1 LIECYLIIS
10 AILVLT
16 MNYLT
21 RYIISYE
28 DSFIVLQTM
37 ILSVILLREFGE
49 ILFYIPNDINY
60 DMNCIELH
68 LHK

>member
-1 LIECYLIIS
+1 
-10 AILVLT
+10 

-28 DSFIVLQTM
+28 DSFIVLQSM
-37 ILSVILLREFGE
+37 ILSVILLRAFGE
-49 ILFYIPNDINY
+49 ILFYIPNDIYY

>member
-1 LIECYLIIS
+1 
-10 AILVLT
+10 

-28 DSFIVLQTM
+28 DSFIVLQSM
-37 ILSVILLREFGE
+37 ILSVILLRAFGE

-60 DMNCIELH
+60 DINYDMNCIELH

>member
-1 LIECYLIIS
+1 M
-10 AILVLT
+10 LVIA
-16 MNYLT
+16 MNFLT

-28 DSFIVLQTM
+28 DSFIVLQSM
-37 ILSVILLREFGE
+37 ILSVILLRAFGE
-49 ILFYIPNDINY
+49 ILFYIPNDIYY

>member
-1 LIECYLIIS
+1 
-10 AILVLT
+10 